1 MTIKFPILKKT
12 LVIDNVATGLKARHL
27 RIKKNMTLADVA
39 EKAGITLQ
47 HLSRLEQG
55 QTPWKPE
62 HLSAVKDTL
71 LNK

>member
-1 MTIKFPILKKT
+1 MKPFPVMKRT
-12 LVIDNVATGLKARHL
+12 LMIDDSATGALARHL
-27 RIKKNMTLADVA
+27 RLKKKMTLSDVA
-39 EKAGITLQ
+39 EKIGVTLQ

-71 LNK
+71 LKK

>member
-1 MTIKFPILKKT
+1 MKPFPVMKRTLMIDDNATGALARYLRLKK
-12 LVIDNVATGLKARHL
+12 K
-27 RIKKNMTLADVA
+27 MTLSDVA
-39 EKAGITLQ
+39 EKIGVTLQ